1 MKSSIWLRLVI
12 ATTVMLITNV
22 LLELL
27 FEGNITSIQANPVK
41 PLFTALI
48 TGIAIVIGQELV
60 KEMQENQQ

>member
-1 MKSSIWLRLVI
+1 
-12 ATTVMLITNV
+12 MLITNV

-27 FEGNITSIQANPVK
+27 FEGNITSIQANPIK